1 MSKNS
6 RKPRK
11 PRPDFALFAHAN
23 GQWAKKIRGRLHDF
37 GSWSD
42 PEAALQEYLRIKD
55 DLQAGRIPTLPA
67 SGAVTLADVCNVHL
81 PQSKERH
88 DGGEIGP
95 RTLDD
100 SHDACKPIVAHLG
113 RKVDPE
119 QLRPADF
126 AGFRGAVL
134 WRSGR
139 KYQQTG
145 DVPESPTSDRAGRK
159 ASCQPRGEVGGTEC
173 GRLSKRRNICRVRRM
188 PSKAT
193 A

>member
-42 PEAALQEYLRIKD
+42 PEAALQEYPRIKD

-67 SGAVTLADVCNVHL
+67 SGAITLADVCNVHL

-88 DGGEIGP
+88 DGGEIGL

-119 QLRPADF
+119 QLRPAGCLVALRQGVPTNKGCARVTDI
-126 AGFRGAVL
+126 
-134 WRSGR
+134 RSGR
-139 KYQQTG
+139 EEG
-145 DVPESPTSDRAGRK
+145 FLSAAGR
-159 ASCQPRGEVGGTEC
+159 G
-173 GRLSKRRNICRVRRM
+173 RRNGVRKVVETPQHLPG
-188 PSKAT
+188 PSNAEQSDGVSR
-193 A
+193 